1 MKLKVKF
8 RQFIS
13 VIFNVYLTAHAFVD
27 AQNFRREKQGLS
39 FAKFV
44 KAASVKLDVIK
55 LASLKVSK
63 LGECLLKCTNHQ
75 ECYSV
80 NFGRLLDKEHT
91 CELLETDKFRQ
102 ASKLVASGEDF
113 DHYHVKVSKRQ
124 PV

>member
-13 VIFNVYLTAHAFVD
+13 VIFNVYLTAHVFVD

-44 KAASVKLDVIK
+44 KAASVKLDAIK

-63 LGECLLKCTNHQ
+63 LGECLLECTDHQ

-80 NFGRLLDKEHT
+80 NFGRLLDREHT

-102 ASKLVASGEDF
+102 ASKLVASGDF
-113 DHYHVKVSKRQ
+113 DHYYVKVSKRQ